1 MRTEYDIII
10 QHAQLREMPGKLVDI
25 GVLSGKIVAIK
36 ENIQADAP
44 VMLDAG
50 GNLVTESFVN
60 SHLHLCK
67 VYTLQMMDEEA
78 LKDYHGADMGKAM
91 TAIELAARVKDQ
103 YDERWI
109 IKNVRRAM
117 AEAAR
122 YGCTHIRAF
131 ADVDS
136 KARLEGVKA
145 LIRAREEFRN
155 LVDIQVVAFAQ
166 DGIVREAGA
175 ADLMHQAMALGVDV
189 AGGIP
194 WIEYTDEDIREHIKF
209 VFDLAVEFD
218 KDVSMLVDDAGDPG
232 LRSLEWMALETIR
245 RGWHGRSLAHH
256 ARAMAMYPTP
266 YFQKVAALLKKAQM
280 GVVTD
285 PHTGPLHARVR
296 ELLQEDVLVCLGQD
310 DISDAYYPYGRNNML
325 EVAFLASHLL
335 WMTTASDMEI
345 LYDMITR
352 RAAQSMG
359 LRDFRLK
366 VGAPAHLV
374 VLGQPNVLEALRY
387 HQAPLH
393 VISHGELVDPAR
405 MDAILN
411 Q

>member
-25 GVLSGKIVAIK
+25 GILSGKIVAIK

-60 SHLHLCK
+60 PHLHLCK

-175 ADLMHQAMALGVDV
+175 ADLMHQAMALGADV

-194 WIEYTDEDIREHIKF
+194 WIEYTDEDIREHIKV

>member
-60 SHLHLCK
+60 PHLHLCK

-166 DGIVREAGA
+166 DGILREAGA
-175 ADLMHQAMALGVDV
+175 ADLMHQAMALGADV

-359 LRDFRLK
+359 LRDFGLK

-374 VLGQPNVLEALRY
+374 VLGQPSVLEALRY
-387 HQAPLH
+387 HEAPLH

-405 MDAILN
+405 VDAILN